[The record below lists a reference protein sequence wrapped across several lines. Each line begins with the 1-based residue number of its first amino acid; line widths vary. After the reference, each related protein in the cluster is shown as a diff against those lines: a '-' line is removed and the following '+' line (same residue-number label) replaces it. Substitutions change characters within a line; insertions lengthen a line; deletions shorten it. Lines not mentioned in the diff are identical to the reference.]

1 MLHDERELLFLIL
14 VGETCSYARLVTRC
28 RLLPCCAHFF
38 FFFYLMLDDLID
50 ARLDFMRGME
60 KKKDGK
66 RFVRGVKT
74 KRKFF
79 EGNHWVDL

>member
-1 MLHDERELLFLIL
+1 MFLRASCDEVPSSAMLRAL
-14 VGETCSYARLVTRC
+14 
-28 RLLPCCAHFF
+28 FF

>member
-60 KKKDGK
+60 KKKGWEK
-66 RFVRGVKT
+66 VCQRGENK
-74 KRKFF
+74 KEIF
-79 EGNHWVDL
+79 

>member
-1 MLHDERELLFLIL
+1 
-14 VGETCSYARLVTRC
+14 
-28 RLLPCCAHFF
+28 
-38 FFFYLMLDDLID
+38 MLDDLID

-79 EGNHWVDL
+79 KGNHWVDL

>member
-1 MLHDERELLFLIL
+1 
-14 VGETCSYARLVTRC
+14 
-28 RLLPCCAHFF
+28 
-38 FFFYLMLDDLID
+38 MLDDLID

-74 KRKFF
+74 KEIF
-79 EGNHWVDL
+79 

>member
-1 MLHDERELLFLIL
+1 
-14 VGETCSYARLVTRC
+14 
-28 RLLPCCAHFF
+28 
-38 FFFYLMLDDLID
+38 MLDDLID

>member
-1 MLHDERELLFLIL
+1 MFLRASCDEVPSSAMLRALF
-14 VGETCSYARLVTRC
+14 
-28 RLLPCCAHFF
+28 FF

-74 KRKFF
+74 KEIF
-79 EGNHWVDL
+79 

>member
-1 MLHDERELLFLIL
+1 
-14 VGETCSYARLVTRC
+14 
-28 RLLPCCAHFF
+28 
-38 FFFYLMLDDLID
+38 MLDDLID

-74 KRKFF
+74 KRKFCKA
-79 EGNHWVDL
+79 NHWVDL

>member
-14 VGETCSYARLVTRC
+14 VGETCSLRASCDVVTSSAMLRA
-28 RLLPCCAHFF
+28 LFF
-38 FFFYLMLDDLID
+38 FLYLMLDDLID

-74 KRKFF
+74 KRKFCKA
-79 EGNHWVDL
+79 NHWVDL